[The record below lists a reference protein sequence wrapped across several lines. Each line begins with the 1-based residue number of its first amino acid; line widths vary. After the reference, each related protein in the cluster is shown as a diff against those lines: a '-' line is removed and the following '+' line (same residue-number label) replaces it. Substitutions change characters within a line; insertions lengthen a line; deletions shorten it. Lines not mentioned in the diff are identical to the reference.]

1 MTLAAGCG
9 GDKADFVVR
18 NAHIV
23 AMDGRGTTAQA
34 MAVKDGRILA
44 LGKEQ
49 EMLNAHRGARVVDVK
64 GATVYPGLIDAHS
77 HLLGY
82 ALTLSLIH
90 I

>member
-49 EMLNAHRGARVVDVK
+49 EMLNDHLGFLQQGHAPVGRRGLDFYRNSR
-64 GATVYPGLIDAHS
+64 P
-77 HLLGY
+77 
-82 ALTLSLIH
+82 
-90 I
+90 